1 MLKSRTV
8 VIVSVT
14 TILGLGVASCAGTS
28 DSIVNESNG
37 GTNSG
42 GGAAFTIVAQPD
54 DKGQA
59 VLNAIASA
67 KVSIDIP
74 IYTIGGDPTFDA
86 ALATAKSNGVNV
98 RIMMNGG
105 YGSNPAVA
113 TVYSNTLT
121 AAPGAGSVKVN
132 WSSNNFSITHQ
143 KSVIVD
149 AVDAQGIPLA
159 SGSLPKSASV
169 VISTGNFSGS
179 VQYKETFYQAR
190 DYEMTTSDPS
200 TIATIENV
208 FSSDFSCAGSK
219 TIDPGGI
226 AASDQLQWSNG
237 TTGSA
242 TGLDGQYPALGNYPA
257 PSGLPSGA
265 IDQGNVKAA
274 YLALIASAKEGD
286 VLRVTNEE
294 MADPDIITALTAA
307 SASKVTVRVVM
318 TMPNTKTASG
328 LAAIA
333 ALKGIAAAGPNSSVH
348 LFANASGVLYIHSK
362 FVSLNGTQAIVGSQN
377 FSQTSLQYNRELG
390 VQLGSA
396 DAAAIAVLTSTFD
409 TDYAVTANVTPYGPG
424 TTGNLAPFKPL
435 TEAQKQALS
444 TVDLPTAYTP
454 NQTCGPVVP
463 LTTTAEAN

>member
-1 MLKSRTV
+1 MLKSRSV
-8 VIVSVT
+8 VIASVT
-14 TILGLGVASCAGTS
+14 MILGLGVAGCAATS
-28 DSIVNESNG
+28 DSVVNKSNG
-37 GTNSG
+37 GTTSG
-42 GGAAFTIVAQPD
+42 SGAAFTIVPEPD
-54 DKGQA
+54 AKGQA

-86 ALATAKSNGVNV
+86 ALAKAKSDGINI

-105 YGSNPAVA
+105 YGSKAAAA
-113 TVYSNTLT
+113 TTYSNTLT
-121 AAPGAGSVKVN
+121 AAPGPGVVKVN

-149 AVDAQGIPLA
+149 AVDAQGEPLA
-159 SGSLPKSASV
+159 AGSLPKSASV
-169 VISTGNFSGS
+169 VISTGNFSG
-179 VQYKETFYQAR
+179 YLPTKETFYQAR

-226 AASDQLQWSNG
+226 TAADQLLWSNG

-257 PSGLPSGA
+257 PTGLPSGA

-294 MADPDIITALTAA
+294 MADPDIIAALTAA

-318 TMPNTKTASG
+318 TMPNASSASG

-396 DAAAIAVLTSTFD
+396 DAAAIGVLTSTFD
-409 TDYAVTANVTPYGPG
+409 TDFAVTANVTIYGPG
-424 TTGNLAPFKPL
+424 TTGNLGAVKPL
-435 TEAQKQALS
+435 AKAQKQALS
-444 TVDLPTAYTP
+444 TVDFPTAYTP
-454 NQTCGPVVP
+454 NQTCGPIVAP
-463 LTTTAEAN
+463 TTKAKAN